1 MSAHHDDTDPM
12 GGPDPASQRRAE
24 LLGAAAADDLSPA
37 ERQELDAMCAEDPML
52 AQELRELREISAAL
66 PGSLDAWSQAQPPES
81 LRERVIAEVTARE
94 SQRDGAG
101 RAPAQPDRNAA
112 SQGAAASPAA
122 APQGAE
128 HAAASPAAAPQGAEP
143 DDAEPGFAKRR
154 DAERQ
159 HTAQHPQEQSAQP
172 TPQPTRPGA
181 HGAAASS
188 RRRSRLRQSLALA
201 ACVALGVAG
210 TLGVQAI
217 LDTDSDAQDPDEAGG
232 LVAEEPLGPP
242 GELGSQEPVSFT
254 DPSAGVVVDGSLIAH
269 TWGTETVL
277 LIDGLPVGEAFTVVL
292 IGEDGQEIESGSFLG
307 SEVPVDCRMNGA
319 VLREDVQR
327 LEIRDETGGEVT
339 AAALPD
345 VE

>member
-1 MSAHHDDTDPM
+1 MSAHHDDTDPR

-112 SQGAAASPAA
+112 SQGA
-122 APQGAE
+122 
-128 HAAASPAAAPQGAEP
+128 PQGAEP

-154 DAERQ
+154 DAERK
-159 HTAQHPQEQSAQP
+159 QSAQHAEEQSV
-172 TPQPTRPGA
+172 QPTLQQTRRGA
-181 HGAAASS
+181 HGAAAPS

-217 LDTDSDAQDPDEAGG
+217 LDADSDAEDPDEADV

-277 LIDGLPVGEAFTVVL
+277 LIDGLPVGETFTVVL

-319 VLREDVQR
+319 VLREDVAR

>member
-1 MSAHHDDTDPM
+1 MSAHHDDTDPR

-66 PGSLDAWSQAQPPES
+66 PGSLDAWRQAQPPES

-112 SQGAAASPAA
+112 SQGAEPDD
-122 APQGAE
+122 
-128 HAAASPAAAPQGAEP
+128 AEP

-154 DAERQ
+154 DAERKQ
-159 HTAQHPQEQSAQP
+159 SAQHPQEHPVQP
-172 TPQPTRPGA
+172 TPQQTRRGA
-181 HGAAASS
+181 HGAAAPS
-188 RRRSRLRQSLALA
+188 RSRSRLRQSLALA

-254 DPSAGVVVDGSLIAH
+254 DPRAGVVVDGSLIAH

-277 LIDGLPVGEAFTVVL
+277 LIDGLPVGETFTVVL

-319 VLREDVQR
+319 VLREDVAR

>member
-1 MSAHHDDTDPM
+1 MSAHHDDTDPR

-112 SQGAAASPAA
+112 SQGAEHAVASEA
-122 APQGAE
+122 APQA
-128 HAAASPAAAPQGAEP
+128 AEP

-154 DAERQ
+154 DAERKQ
-159 HTAQHPQEQSAQP
+159 SAQHPEEQSVQP
-172 TPQPTRPGA
+172 TLQPTQQQTRRGA
-181 HGAAASS
+181 HGATAPS

-217 LDTDSDAQDPDEAGG
+217 LDTDSDAQDPDEADG

-277 LIDGLPVGEAFTVVL
+277 LIDGLPVGETFTVVL

-319 VLREDVQR
+319 VLREDVAR